1 MKAKRVLSFL
11 LMAAMVIGML
21 PSFTLLQADAATAG
35 DTMSKTYGTLNNAKS
50 VSLPIT
56 VHNYPNDGMLFEYA
70 SYVGGE
76 QYGYAHA
83 HAEKTTPG
91 YGEAWYT
98 HGNRGAT
105 VADTSMTYVGM
116 FYVASKSDK
125 SYFLSMDATSDHNIR
140 LYGENSSA
148 LADDNKRWNVYK
160 DSSGYFHFVNVGT
173 GLAFDKNGTETN
185 LHGWSANTS
194 ANQQWSMYANADG
207 SYKMFS
213 VYDTKLIVDLSNGRV
228 ADGNT
233 IALYGTD
240 NGSAAQSWFLIPV
253 NGSETAIAGMS
264 PDAMRVSRTTSDLSS
279 SVGAY
284 ATILEQGMVKEN
296 ARYLS
301 LIYNVANDSSC
312 LFGDEAAQP
321 FKIVPVSGEHA
332 YALDV
337 SGGTAGDGTAI
348 QLWSSPDNDNGTTK
362 YLMPEAAGDGTFYLR
377 WYRADASGNL
387 SATNYYI
394 GGITGSAQRPVCKDR
409 SNANRFN
416 ILPNG
421 DDSYNLQL
429 ADADYFGEPIYL
441 SINKNTMAE
450 GTWIVAWVWTGN
462 PDQKFYLSKHDGT
475 RITYGNETYKVYPG
489 FDGQSTAYSN
499 VQANALN
506 LTVSTA
512 PGYHVVTIDLSTA
525 AGYEAAQKISSLS
538 VSTAAGK
545 RAVMSI
551 AAAGLFTTQDEATQF
566 GKAVMCGMID
576 TLSYDGYTATRQWVP
591 TTEDDFNSRTGMNS
605 DYDRTRRYRMGNNLA
620 YGMLLPNSG
629 YNSSG
634 LNNYYAW
641 NNFGY
646 ASRWGTDDYTVQNNL
661 AAGKWTA
668 YAVYEATYKVSSG
681 SNDGRWYVTSQGETG
696 QNVSDTNRPLVDM
709 NGDTYNDISKFLPNM
724 HSYINGMATIG
735 LVEYE
740 LDPVTK
746 KPVYTQETVQKLAA
760 LLQRSLSISEKYDSD
775 TYNYNFVQGEKIFGT
790 KDWAQAIR
798 DLGITN
804 TTLSVSES
812 EWAGYVSGHKD
823 LLSMSWSEAAASGRL
838 VSYLDIAYWMLNTL
852 YNDNNGISEIV
863 PEYTH
868 MTLSQETNSNN
879 QTYYVFDGGYDNVSY
894 NALDGNISHITS
906 SGVKNYTYYNERSA
920 TTSTPFLPATGSS
933 TYRQTNSPYFRD
945 DGVVTRQSGVY
956 NTYVDRDYNYAMEGH
971 GQFIFNTD
979 DNLYFNFEGDDDVY
993 LFINNKMV
1001 MDIGGAHS
1009 ITTTTF
1015 NLNDYVKECGLV
1027 DGETYDFDFYYM
1039 ERHGYGANLR
1049 IETNIEIT
1057 SKDVVPEKGAV
1068 QDGTELNNYGL
1079 VDKSKY
1085 LEYHFTLRN
1094 DGYVLPLTNLSFKDT
1109 DIDFSAGYDGV
1120 SLGNYTLNGT
1130 TYNREISSITALL
1143 KLADGKEIEISFADI
1158 GALQTFLTD
1167 VKCEGHTS
1175 AGLAPGESL
1184 TIYGIRYGLSADGI
1198 FKNTVYTEA
1207 GSIHGSASFAVY
1219 AGEAQRYFM
1228 WAGHPIAVSVADAA
1242 GTALGSNAQ
1251 AVSDFIPSTG
1261 KGAVNTIRP
1270 LADGVYSIGTATVIQ
1285 SDPDARRF
1293 VWSPKD
1299 DGELQVYSA
1308 NDLYRDGTEGN
1319 EPLFY
1324 VKYAGNGYYTIL
1336 NLQRNKY
1343 VYIDQTS
1350 GTDGRSKSNAVDY
1363 DDRLKLVSMTEAEA
1377 AANDTTLWQI
1387 EKNTTGIA
1395 PNSTKNAYVIRP
1407 KTNTAY
1413 AVDLDSAHAVNGG
1426 KVHLWTVKDSGNASW
1441 YFNAHANGDG
1451 NMTGFGDNILV
1462 FNYDKAG
1469 TYTQYFNAVYSDAGT
1484 NVTTTV
1490 PVVFHVFDVKDNT
1503 YVLDYGLPVNL
1514 NDANDG
1520 GLTNND
1526 SIGATGIGTSVTLEG
1541 LITGEGYNGLAQLRK
1556 DGKLTSATNA
1566 ISGTSISEQIS
1577 NYGTFTADNGTDGT
1591 SRKVYR
1597 IALASDTDYVIA
1609 INDASGSNEWSD
1621 TKPEGY
1627 SDNQLETQTLYRY
1640 RDTKT
1645 VTNTTT
1651 GSVKYAS
1658 FPSGFDTSNSLY
1670 SKYHNSLMSGDGVTT
1685 TSTTTVGYIYWHW
1698 CANQTDGPYWRK
1710 IGTSRGENVNGVS
1723 VTTFHA
1729 WENANFATSIS
1740 GGNTGS
1746 SSWMDSTL
1754 NPVVF
1759 TDDGTY
1765 GSYGGPYNSSASKS
1779 YCQGSAC
1786 WYSFPIYQ
1794 QNWSKTTTTSTTTDW
1809 SAWSTTPATATST
1822 REVQTKTQ
1830 YRVKPE
1836 ILATAGTAA
1845 VIQSRNDSNTAQ
1857 LWYVDKQKDGSV
1869 VLENAASG
1877 MTLQLAGTAGNG
1889 VRVVQAEK
1897 TGTDAEKWRLTTN
1910 ENGKSVLVP
1919 FTAQGYY
1926 LDLTDGVKTQNQPLQ
1941 IWSGSTP
1948 NSNQLW
1954 VLANID
1960 QADTYSRLVF
1970 TPEKIMSGASSTK
1983 AVIRVNDSSEIAS
1996 VGLGNVD
2003 VHKEVEMYE
2012 KIVTIP
2018 ASVVYYEDIF
2028 EGIDYSKNT
2037 DSKID
2042 NIGGGDG
2049 DFQNADQNEQY
2060 GHDGHYENEGYESSG
2075 GSVTRITVTADE
2087 QILSFKFRGTGFEI
2101 VSRATANCS
2110 ANIIATVYN
2119 ANGEQIRDIPVI
2131 TEYNNNGGEK
2141 GNEAIYQVP
2150 AISVNDLT
2158 AGEYTVKISVTSRQ
2172 TYDDWTT
2179 EFVSYE
2185 GGVIKYKLTKSDGT
2199 VYYKYYNVAENK
2211 STFTDANGNSCDN
2224 PMLEVSYLY
2233 IDGVRIFNPIEGLTD
2248 DDGNSMDDSYSP
2260 NEKGAKILQIHDEI
2274 IAGNILVA
2282 ETTSDSV
2289 SIGTGLSTFTENR
2302 NNNIINGNKADSV
2315 DDYALVG
2322 PNNEVYLDGLSMRQ
2336 ALAFYVRPDASV
2348 KLEER
2353 TLQIGVRALDAA
2365 KTGGFTEL
2373 QLSDKG
2379 KLVLM
2384 QSNANDGT
2392 PAWTQMAELT
2402 AGIEQYYVLD
2412 PMLCTYDAQKDAYL
2426 VLIMPVNGLV
2436 SLTGIKIKG
2445 YELIPSWEA
2454 GSVKFGADG
2463 KLTDESIEI
2472 VNKMLKDFVPQ
2483 LDSTENVEA
2492 RAVLDNKISITL
2504 SSPGDPDP
2512 KPDPDEPKPDPDEPK
2527 PDPDQPDPDVPK
2539 PDPDDSDPSEVVKSP
2554 FPDARGT
2561 WYEESVY
2568 YLSKA
2573 GVLNGFE
2580 DGNFHGERGLTREQF
2595 AAMLV
2600 RALKL
2605 KDTGKSTKFTDIS
2618 GRWSE
2623 KEILIASSNG
2633 LVNGVSATEFAPEL
2647 EITRQEMMTMIARAL
2662 RNTDTE
2668 LPKPADL
2675 KQFKDAD
2682 KVAPWAL
2689 DSVKLL
2695 VATGI
2700 INGKSDTELAP
2711 EGKCLRCEAAA
2722 VIYRLLEQIAEN

>member
-35 DTMSKTYGTLNNAKS
+35 DTTSKTYGTLNNAKS

-105 VADTSMTYVGM
+105 VADTSMTYLGM

-125 SYFLSMDATSDHNIR
+125 SYFLSMDATSDHNIL

-160 DSSGYFHFVNVGT
+160 DSSGYFHFINVGT
-173 GLAFDKNGTETN
+173 GLAFDKNGTKTN
-185 LHGWSANTS
+185 LHGWTPNTS
-194 ANQQWSMYANADG
+194 SNKQWKFVANGDG
-207 SYKMFS
+207 SYKIFS
-213 VYDTKLIVDLSNGRV
+213 VMNSKLIVDLANGTV

-233 IALYGTD
+233 IRLYDQD
-240 NGSAAQSWFLIPV
+240 NGSPAQSWFLIPV
-253 NGSETAIAGMS
+253 NGCEADLSGIAGN
-264 PDAMRVSRTTSDLSS
+264 AMHVTRTASDEASGI
-279 SVGAY
+279 GAY
-284 ATILEQGMVKEN
+284 ATVLEQGMIKEK
-296 ARYLS
+296 ARYLT
-301 LIYNVANDSSC
+301 LVYNVSNETANQ
-312 LFGDEAAQP
+312 FGDEAAQP
-321 FKIVPVSGEHA
+321 FKLVPVSGEHG

-337 SGGTAGDGTAI
+337 YSNDAKDGQKI
-348 QLWSSPDNDNGTTK
+348 QLWSSPDNEKNTTK
-362 YLMPEAAGDGTFYLR
+362 YVLPEAAGDGSYYLR
-377 WYRADASGNL
+377 WYKCDAYGNL
-387 SATNYYI
+387 AATDFYI
-394 GGITGSAQRPVCKDR
+394 GGVTGNNQDVSCKR
-409 SNANRFN
+409 RESANRFH
-416 ILPNG
+416 ILQNADG
-421 DDSYNLQL
+421 SYLL
-429 ADADYFGEPIYL
+429 RFADADYYGEPIYL
-441 SINKNTMAE
+441 SVSNNNMAN
-450 GTWIVAWVWTGN
+450 GTRVSSLVWTGN
-462 PDQKFYLSKHDGT
+462 NDEKYYFSKLNGT
-475 RITYGNETYKVYPG
+475 RITYGTENYRVYPG
-489 FDGQSTAYSN
+489 FDGQSTAYADVKKN
-499 VQANALN
+499 GVNAA
-506 LTVSTA
+506 LTAA
-512 PGYHVVTIDLSTA
+512 PGYHTVTIDLASS
-525 AGYEAAQKISSLS
+525 AGFAAAQMISSLS
-538 VSTAAGK
+538 ASTPSGK
-545 RAVMSI
+545 RATLSL
-551 AAAGLFTTQDEATQF
+551 AAAGLFSTKGEAEQF
-566 GKAVMCGMID
+566 GKAALCGLSGA
-576 TLSYDGYTATRQWVP
+576 LSYGGYTASFQWVG
-591 TTEDDFNSRTGMNS
+591 TTVK
-605 DYDRTRRYRMGNNLA
+605 DYEVRATVGDRVRRYRMGNNLA

-661 AAGKWTA
+661 AAGKWAA
-668 YAVYEATYKVSSG
+668 YEVCEWTYKVSS

-696 QNVSDTNRPLVDM
+696 QDVSNTNRPLVDM
-709 NGDTYNDISKFLPNM
+709 NNDTYNDISKFLPNM

-760 LLQRSLSISEKYDSD
+760 LLQKSLSISEKYDSD

-804 TTLSVSES
+804 DTLSVPES
-812 EWAGYVSGHKD
+812 YWARYVSEHKD

-838 VSYLDIAYWMLNTL
+838 INYLDIAYWMLNTL

-894 NALDGNISHITS
+894 NALDGSISHISS
-906 SGVKNYTYYNERSA
+906 SGVKNYTYYNTQA
-920 TTSTPFLPATGSS
+920 VMTSTPFLPATGSS

-945 DGVVTRQSGVY
+945 DGVATRRSGVY

-1049 IETNIEIT
+1049 IETNIEIS

-1094 DGYVLPLTNLSFKDT
+1094 DGYVFPLTNLSFKDT

-1120 SLGNYTLNGT
+1120 SLGSYTLNGT

-1219 AGEAQRYFM
+1219 AGEAQQYFM

-1242 GTALGSNAQ
+1242 GTALGSNARM
-1251 AVSDFIPSTG
+1251 VSDFIPSTG
-1261 KGAVNTIRP
+1261 KGTVNTVRP

-1285 SDPDARRF
+1285 SDPSARRF

-1336 NLQRNKY
+1336 NLQYNKY

-1350 GTDGRSKSNAVDY
+1350 GTDGRSQSNAVDY

-1395 PNSTKNAYVIRP
+1395 PNSTKNAYLIRP

-1413 AVDLDSAHAVNGG
+1413 AVDLDSAHAFNGG
-1426 KVHLWTVKDSGNASW
+1426 KVHLWTVKDSSNASW

-1451 NMTGFGDNILV
+1451 NMTGFNDNILV

-1469 TYTQYFNAVYSDAGT
+1469 TYTQYFDAVYSDAGT

-1556 DGKLTSATNA
+1556 DGKLTSTTNA

-1577 NYGTFTADNGTDGT
+1577 NYGTFTTDNGTDGT

-1640 RDTKT
+1640 RDKKT

-1710 IGTSRGENVNGVS
+1710 IGTSRGQNVNGTS

-1779 YCQGSAC
+1779 YCRGSAC

-1845 VIQSRNDSNTAQ
+1845 VIQSRKDSNTAQ

-1877 MTLQLAGTAGNG
+1877 MTLQLAGTAADG
-1889 VRVVQAEK
+1889 VRVVQAVK
-1897 TGTDAEKWRLTTN
+1897 TGTDAEKWVLTTN
-1910 ENGKSVLVP
+1910 ANGASVLTP

-1926 LDLTDGVKTQNQPLQ
+1926 LDLADGVKSQNQPLQ
-1941 IWSGSTP
+1941 IWSGGATP
-1948 NSNQLW
+1948 NNNQLW

-1970 TPEKIMSGASSTK
+1970 TPEKIMSGASSAK

-2003 VHKEVEMYE
+2003 IHKEVEMYE

-2028 EGIDYSKNT
+2028 EGLDYSKNT

-2042 NIGGGDG
+2042 NIGSGDG

-2060 GHDGHYENEGYESSG
+2060 GHDGHYDNEGYESSG

-2141 GNEAIYQVP
+2141 GDEAIYQVP

-2248 DDGNSMDDSYSP
+2248 NDGNSLDNSYSP

-2445 YELIPSWEA
+2445 YELVPSWKA
-2454 GSVKFGADG
+2454 GSVEFGTDG
-2463 KLTDESIEI
+2463 KLTDDSIEI
-2472 VNKMLKDFVPQ
+2472 VNKMLDDFVPQ

-2512 KPDPDEPKPDPDEPK
+2512 KPDPDEPKPDPDQPK
-2527 PDPDQPDPDVPK
+2527 PDPDQPDPDDPK
-2539 PDPDDSDPSEVVKSP
+2539 PDPDDSNPSEVIESP

-2561 WYEESVY
+2561 WYEEPVY
-2568 YLSKA
+2568 FLSKA

-2722 VIYRLLEQIAEN
+2722 VIYRLLEQLAEN